1 MLTRSI
7 RSGYGKYV
15 RAHVR
20 AGSSDHRRR
29 NGIGAEV
36 ARELSGRGASVAVLD
51 CDAAQAETL
60 AGELGDGAMG
70 LGADV
75 TDPASLAEA
84 MDAVVQR
91 FGGIDVVVANAGI
104 AGPIATVAHVSAERW
119 QQVIDVNLVGVFHTV
134 RLALPHVQPRRGYM
148 MVVASAAAALPGPTF
163 SAYMAS
169 KWGVEALARALRME
183 LSDTGVGVG
192 IAYFGLIDTQLGN
205 SISAT
210 TGWAPLCPPFRMP
223 SARPLPSASP
233 RRPLPMASFGVSGA
247 CTHRAGSRCCST
259 CGRRFITSTVCSAET
274 NGCGTRFA
282 KRM

>member
-1 MLTRSI
+1 MFGQVAVIT
-7 RSGYGKYV
+7 GG
-15 RAHVR
+15 A
-20 AGSSDHRRR
+20 

-119 QQVIDVNLVGVFHTV
+119 QQVIDVNLVGVFTRCV
-134 RLALPHVQPRRGYM
+134 SRFLTCNR
-148 MVVASAAAALPGPTF
+148 
-163 SAYMAS
+163 
-169 KWGVEALARALRME
+169 
-183 LSDTGVGVG
+183 GVG
-192 IAYFGLIDTQLGN
+192 T
-205 SISAT
+205 
-210 TGWAPLCPPFRMP
+210 
-223 SARPLPSASP
+223 
-233 RRPLPMASFGVSGA
+233 
-247 CTHRAGSRCCST
+247 
-259 CGRRFITSTVCSAET
+259 
-274 NGCGTRFA
+274 
-282 KRM
+282 

>member
-1 MLTRSI
+1 MASTSERMFGQVAVI
-7 RSGYGKYV
+7 TGG
-15 RAHVR
+15 A
-20 AGSSDHRRR
+20 

-205 SISAT
+205 SISGNHGLGAIMST
-210 TGWAPLCPPFRMP
+210 LPDAIGKAAPVSVAAAAVADGIVRRKRRVY
-223 SARPLPSASP
+223 AP
-233 RRPLPMASFGVSGA
+233 RWVSLLLDLRTAVYHLDGLL
-247 CTHRAGSRCCST
+247 
-259 CGRRFITSTVCSAET
+259 GR
-274 NGCGTRFA
+274 N
-282 KRM
+282 KRLRNAIREANVSVA